1 MEIEQYRSLIVL
13 VCVVAYMAMCIG
25 VGLWAMRKTKS
36 TQDFFMAGRHLGVI
50 VASVAVFSS
59 TMSGFGFV
67 GGPGLVYKMGTS
79 SFWMVIATTIGM
91 SLSFFL
97 LGKRLRLFA
106 ELREPISLPDAVAAR
121 YDSRSTSFLTAVAIL
136 LGVMGYLAAQIL
148 AMATVLQ
155 NILADVSWV
164 GKLPLPMCVAISS
177 AVLVFYCVTG
187 GIIASVYTDLV
198 QGIIMVVAA
207 LLVLATCIAKV
218 DNGMTGMSQ
227 TILADDP
234 EAMSP
239 WGTLGMIGCLSWY
252 FVFVLGSAGQ
262 PHVITK
268 LMMTRRVED
277 ARHML
282 PVSVVG
288 YGVAALLWIGI
299 GLSMRALVLQGI
311 HPELAKADD
320 AASQFLQNY
329 AHPLL
334 AGIVFAGLLAAIMST
349 ADSFLNIGAAAVVH
363 DIPRALRGRSLQN
376 ELLWARTATVL
387 IAVVAAGFALSSA
400 DLVALLGA
408 FGWGTFAAA
417 IVPTVA
423 IGFNWKR
430 ATPLACNI
438 AIVSSLLINFS
449 LEMFEIELPHGFHGG
464 AFSLLVSLTLFFII
478 SIAQRQRPIA
488 TDVEAAMDL

>member
-1 MEIEQYRSLIVL
+1 MENYRSLIVL
-13 VCVVAYMAMCIG
+13 ISVAAYMAMCIG
-25 VGLWAMRKTKS
+25 VGVWAMRRTKS
-36 TQDFFMAGRHLGVI
+36 THDFFMAGRHLGVI
-50 VASVAVFSS
+50 VAGVAVFSS
-59 TMSGFGFV
+59 TMSGWGFV

-79 SFWMVIATTIGM
+79 SFWMIVCTSIAMTIT
-91 SLSFFL
+91 FFL
-97 LGKRLRLFA
+97 LGKRLRLLA
-106 ELREPISLPDAVAAR
+106 ELRDPVSLPEAVEAR
-121 YDSRSTSFLTAVAIL
+121 YNSRSTGFLTAVAIL
-136 LGVMGYLAAQIL
+136 LGVMGYLATQIL

-155 NILADVSWV
+155 SILADVSWI
-164 GKLPLPMCVAISS
+164 GDLRLEMCVAIST

-198 QGIIMVVAA
+198 QGIIMVIAAVLILLTAVAA
-207 LLVLATCIAKV
+207 VDGGLA
-218 DNGMTGMSQ
+218 GMSA

-239 WGTLGMIGCLSWY
+239 WGTLGMVGCLSWY
-252 FVFVLGSAGQ
+252 FIFVLGACGQ

-288 YGVAALLWIGI
+288 YGVSALLWIGI
-299 GLSMRALVLQGI
+299 GLAMRTLVLQGV
-311 HPELAKADD
+311 HAELTNPDD
-320 AASQFLQNY
+320 AASEFLQNY

-334 AGIVFAGLLAAIMST
+334 SGVVFAGLLAAIMST

-363 DIPRALRGRSLQN
+363 DIPRSVRGRSLRN
-376 ELLWARTATVL
+376 ELFWARIATVW
-387 IAVVAAGFALSSA
+387 IAVVAALFALSSG

-408 FGWGTFAAA
+408 FGWSTFAAA

-430 ATPLACNI
+430 ATPLACNV
-438 AIVSSLLINFS
+438 AIVSSLLLNFG
-449 LEMFEIELPHGFHGG
+449 LKLFDITLPHGFHGG
-464 AFSLLVSLTLFFII
+464 ALSLLVSLTLFFSLSMMSRQN
-478 SIAQRQRPIA
+478 SIPADI
-488 TDVEAAMDL
+488 EAVMDL

>member
-1 MEIEQYRSLIVL
+1 MESHRPLIIL
-13 VCVVAYMAMCIG
+13 ACVAGYMVMCLL
-25 VGLWAMRKTKS
+25 VGLWAMRRTKS
-36 TQDFFMAGRHLGVI
+36 TQDFFMAGRHLGI
-50 VASVAVFSS
+50 LVASVAVFSS

-67 GGPGLVYKMGTS
+67 GGPGLVYKMGAS
-79 SFWMVIATTIGM
+79 SFWMVVATSIGM
-91 SLSFFL
+91 SISFFL

-121 YDSRSTSFLTAVAIL
+121 YGSRTTSLLMAVAIL
-136 LGVMGYLAAQIL
+136 LGVMGYLATQIG
-148 AMATVLQ
+148 AMAIVLQ
-155 NILADVSWV
+155 SVLANVSWV
-164 GKLPLPMCVAISS
+164 GSVRIELCLAISS
-177 AVLVFYCVTG
+177 AVLVSYCVTG

-198 QGIIMVVAA
+198 QGLIMVIAA
-207 LLVLATCIAKV
+207 VLVLITAICTV
-218 DNGMTGMSQ
+218 ENGLTGMSQ

-252 FVFVLGSAGQ
+252 FIFVLGACGQ

-268 LMMTRRVED
+268 LMMTRRVQD

-282 PVSVVG
+282 PVSVIG
-288 YGVAALLWIGI
+288 YAVSALLWISI
-299 GLSMRALVLQGI
+299 GMCMRALVLQTA

-320 AASQFLQNY
+320 AAAAFLQNY

-334 AGIVFAGLLAAIMST
+334 AGIVFAALLAAIMST

-363 DIPRALRGRSLQN
+363 DIPRALRGRSLSN
-376 ELLWARTATVL
+376 ELLWARTATVV
-387 IAVVAAGFALSSA
+387 IAAVAACFALYSH

-408 FGWGTFAAA
+408 LGWSIFAGA

-430 ATPLACNI
+430 ATPLACNL
-438 AIVSSLLINFS
+438 AIVSSLVMNFG
-449 LEMFEIELPHGFHGG
+449 LKLCDVELPYGFYGG
-464 AFSLLVSLTLFFII
+464 ALALMVSLTVFYVV
-478 SIAQRQRPIA
+478 SIATPQRKIA
-488 TDVEAAMDL
+488 PDIEAAMEL